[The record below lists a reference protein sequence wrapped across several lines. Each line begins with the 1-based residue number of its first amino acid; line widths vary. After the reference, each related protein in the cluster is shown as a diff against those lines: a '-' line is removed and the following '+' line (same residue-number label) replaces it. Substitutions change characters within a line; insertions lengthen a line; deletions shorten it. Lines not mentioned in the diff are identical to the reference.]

1 MEINKTQ
8 ALLSRNL
15 RLRREARKQVHLRAQ
30 ELSTWREES
39 EYVLVERW
47 VRRAAKTT
55 RL

>member
-8 ALLSRNL
+8 TLLLRNL
-15 RLRREARKQVHLRAQ
+15 HLSREARNQVHLRAQ
-30 ELSTWREES
+30 ELSAWREES
-39 EYVLVERW
+39 EHVLAGRW